1 MRIGYARVSTE
12 EQSLNLQMDAL
23 KKAGCEIIFKDPGV
37 SGVAATRPGLE
48 RALKRLAPGDTLV
61 VWRLDRMARSMR
73 DLMDTIDWL
82 YSRKIGFQSLCEH
95 IDISSAFGELIL
107 HVMSAIVHFERRLI
121 VERTR
126 AGMTA
131 ARERGVRFGR
141 RPAMDGETLREAL
154 YLKSQGMTV
163 PNIAADIGVGRST
176 LYRYFD
182 ELNRSK
188 RLAAIEATHEGG

>member
-12 EQSLNLQMDAL
+12 EQSLNLQLDAL
-23 KKAGCEIIFKDPGV
+23 KKAGCEIIFEDHGV

-48 RALKRLAPGDTLV
+48 RALKRLTPGDTLV

-82 YSRKIGFQSLCEH
+82 YSREIGFQSLCEH

-126 AGMTA
+126 AGMAA
-131 ARERGVRFGR
+131 ARARGVRMGR
-141 RPAMDGETLREAL
+141 CPVMDEHRAREAL
-154 YLKSQGMTV
+154 SLRAQGMAV
-163 PNIAADIGVGRST
+163 RDIASGIGVGRST
-176 LYRYFD
+176 LYRYFQA
-182 ELNRSK
+182 NQ
-188 RLAAIEATHEGG
+188 